1 MMLNIYTNSEKFL
14 LALIETSGSRWL
26 IYRNYIRGLISL
38 RPVSPTPLIWSI
50 CFRCRWHSW
59 YILSCEFLFKCR
71 EIRYGTNGIIRG
83 LRENDSW
90 KNLKKKI
97 LKISLCQFPRL
108 LKIFLDT
115 SSTSLMVTRVNDIG
129 KHLYVNFLIS
139 NVFLFF
145 IFRIFDRH
153 KRIWFNTITSP
164 E

>member
-1 MMLNIYTNSEKFL
+1 MWWIGAWRSN
-14 LALIETSGSRWL
+14 
-26 IYRNYIRGLISL
+26 YRNYIRWSVYRLCRRHL
-38 RPVSPTPLIWSI
+38 WSI
-50 CFRCRWHSW
+50 CFRCHWYSW
-59 YILSCEFLFKCR
+59 YILSCEFLFKSR

-108 LKIFLDT
+108 LKIFLDI
-115 SSTSLMVTRVNDIG
+115 SSTSSMVTRVNDIG

-153 KRIWFNTITSP
+153 KRIWFNAITSP
-164 E
+164 VKEKE